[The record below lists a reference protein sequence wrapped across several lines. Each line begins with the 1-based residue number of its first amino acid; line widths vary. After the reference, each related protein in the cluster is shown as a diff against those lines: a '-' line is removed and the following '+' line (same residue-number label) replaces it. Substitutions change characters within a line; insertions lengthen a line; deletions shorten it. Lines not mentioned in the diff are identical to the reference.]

1 MSSWGWLDGYAHV
14 FNVHGS
20 SKSGQLWYANV
31 DYSTAEVVRLSN
43 FSLIKFFHN
52 NML

>member
-1 MSSWGWLDGYAHV
+1 MSPWGWLDGYAHM

-31 DYSTAEVVRLSN
+31 DYSTAGVVRQKFLFN
-43 FSLIKFFHN
+43 KVFS
-52 NML
+52 